1 MEKEKFLSSVY
12 MIIRNE
18 KMIFYYKGDKALNY
32 GRAF

>member
-18 KMIFYYKGDKALNY
+18 KNDISKFYWNNEI
-32 GRAF
+32 